1 MMGVPKVM
9 IFFAVLISSVLYWA
23 TSNVCKYNFAL
34 EKKTRQLNIIT
45 ENIDPTLGNA
55 KYYVYRELN
64 CNDVYLE
71 WDYERVIEN
80 LSSIIILPN
89 LKYNNILTESNK
101 SEAKNKVEL
110 TYDKF
115 PKEFVIP
122 LFESPCILQDPIK

>member
-1 MMGVPKVM
+1 MTENKMMSVSKVM

-71 WDYERVIEN
+71 WDYERVIDN
-80 LSSIIILPN
+80 LRTITVLIYQELNTDIKGDPN
-89 LKYNNILTESNK
+89 
-101 SEAKNKVEL
+101 
-110 TYDKF
+110 
-115 PKEFVIP
+115 
-122 LFESPCILQDPIK
+122 

>member
-1 MMGVPKVM
+1 MTENKMMSVPKVM

-71 WDYERVIEN
+71 WDYERVIDN
-80 LSSIIILPN
+80 LRTITVLIYQELNTDIKGDPN
-89 LKYNNILTESNK
+89 
-101 SEAKNKVEL
+101 
-110 TYDKF
+110 
-115 PKEFVIP
+115 
-122 LFESPCILQDPIK
+122 

>member
-1 MMGVPKVM
+1 MMSVSKVM

-34 EKKTRQLNIIT
+34 EKKTQQLNVIT
-45 ENIDPTLGNA
+45 ENIDPSLGNA

-80 LSSIIILPN
+80 LQTISVLIYQELNTDIKGSPN
-89 LKYNNILTESNK
+89 Y
-101 SEAKNKVEL
+101 
-110 TYDKF
+110 
-115 PKEFVIP
+115 
-122 LFESPCILQDPIK
+122 